1 MTTATLK
8 VKVRR
13 TTGIPLSKQHI
24 FYKGNELRNAH
35 TLARAGVP
43 PGAVLRLEG
52 LLLLRSS
59 PSTVKVAFESSAVV
73 DDIVTTLSRHCAP
86 LGAYPLSLGGKT
98 LLGGHSVALFGYGPH
113 NVVKIAGMFLPSFPL
128 PVTLATGGKIT
139 PIVNTFDSV
148 QLDLFIGDI
157 KLDEKKSVRDVGLNV
172 KSNVHVH
179 VVQHNLVQIYVKNLA
194 GKLIPVEVDS
204 GRTVADVKGIIEEQ
218 EDIPRS
224 ERRLTYDSGPL
235 AMFNFLPSATLNLV
249 LRLGGGA
256 SSGTQDHQPV
266 AHYNAP
272 TTAIQ
277 LPPAAP
283 RPGNTIGDGNCLFN
297 MIAQLALDL
306 SQFAGS
312 AKLTFSSTPLFL
324 KGYESGYFAGLEK
337 GHEFAEV
344 FGANGQFGGR
354 TQLILIATIMQCP
367 IVVIGA
373 SSGRTP
379 ARCATRSSPTP
390 TSRPTSGSTTASS
403 STP

>member
-1 MTTATLK
+1 
-8 VKVRR
+8 
-13 TTGIPLSKQHI
+13 
-24 FYKGNELRNAH
+24 
-35 TLARAGVP
+35 
-43 PGAVLRLEG
+43 
-52 LLLLRSS
+52 
-59 PSTVKVAFESSAVV
+59 
-73 DDIVTTLSRHCAP
+73 
-86 LGAYPLSLGGKT
+86 
-98 LLGGHSVALFGYGPH
+98 
-113 NVVKIAGMFLPSFPL
+113 
-128 PVTLATGGKIT
+128 
-139 PIVNTFDSV
+139 
-148 QLDLFIGDI
+148 
-157 KLDEKKSVRDVGLNV
+157 
-172 KSNVHVH
+172 
-179 VVQHNLVQIYVKNLA
+179 
-194 GKLIPVEVDS
+194 
-204 GRTVADVKGIIEEQ
+204 
-218 EDIPRS
+218 
-224 ERRLTYDSGPL
+224 
-235 AMFNFLPSATLNLV
+235 MFNFLPSATLNLV

-272 TTAIQ
+272 TTAVQ

-306 SQFAGS
+306 SQFASVQHTVAFLHAAHTRLVSEWFGETDV
-312 AKLTFSSTPLFL
+312 LEHPLFL

-379 ARCATRSSPTP
+379 ARCAMRSSPTP